1 MHYLLFH
8 LDHDCFALD
17 VARVREVLPLL
28 EIRAI
33 PRAPAAVAGVIVYTG
48 ATVPV
53 IDLSELLLGRPAVQ
67 QFSTRIVLVHYPDA
81 DGNVHPLGLIAERAT
96 LTQALTRLQGCVAAR
111 VQLDEQQLGTLTQ
124 AFDAAAFRPPGIES
138 PTARYLGDVAIG
150 PNGLVQRIEVHDL
163 LTPEIAALLFQPS
176 EEA

>member
-1 MHYLLFH
+1 MLYLLFH

-96 LTQALTRLQGCVAAR
+96 LTQA
-111 VQLDEQQLGTLTQ
+111 
-124 AFDAAAFRPPGIES
+124 FDAAAFRPPGIES

-176 EEA
+176 EEG